1 MASAKTRAAVP
12 PHGVNFI
19 DEDDTRRVLFA
30 LNEEIAHS
38 GSADAD
44 EHFDEVGTAD
54 TEKRHPCFAGDGASQ
69 QSFTRPWR
77 THKKTTL
84 GNSAAEFGKLFGVF
98 QKGNDLLEIVLRF
111 LHAGHIG
118 KRYFVLVLGQQL
130 RPALAERHG
139 LAAAYLHLAHKENPH
154 ADQQQHG
161 KPVEQQDHVPRRFIL
176 GLCRDLDALI
186 PQRLDQLRVVRRK
199 SSKTF
204 AVLVF
209 ALDIM
214 SLDHDLL
221 HIAAI
226 HRAHE
231 LAEDNFRFAPVL
243 LAKNAENNEENQ
255 R

>member
-77 THKKTTL
+77 TYKKTTL

-118 KRYFVLVLGQQL
+118 KRYYVLGS
-130 RPALAERHG
+130 RPP
-139 LAAAYLHLAHKENPH
+139 AH
-154 ADQQQHG
+154 
-161 KPVEQQDHVPRRFIL
+161 RR
-176 GLCRDLDALI
+176 D
-186 PQRLDQLRVVRRK
+186 PQ
-199 SSKTF
+199 S
-204 AVLVF
+204 
-209 ALDIM
+209 
-214 SLDHDLL
+214 
-221 HIAAI
+221 
-226 HRAHE
+226 
-231 LAEDNFRFAPVL
+231 P
-243 LAKNAENNEENQ
+243 
-255 R
+255 